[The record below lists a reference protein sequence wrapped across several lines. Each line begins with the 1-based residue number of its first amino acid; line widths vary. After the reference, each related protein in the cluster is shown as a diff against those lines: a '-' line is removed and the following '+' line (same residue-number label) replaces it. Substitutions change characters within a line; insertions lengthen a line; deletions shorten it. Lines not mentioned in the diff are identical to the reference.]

1 MGAACCNGQSVVPD
15 EKKTA
20 QVTAVPSNRCL
31 MNTFYTSGQQ
41 CKVQEYCATPGDIT
55 KEWLGGALDAK
66 VLSFG
71 TEICEQGQCA
81 LTVLIKDI
89 QYAPGTSGRPKSLA
103 MKMHGQTEQQRTMFS
118 GLGHFTREVYFYT
131 TFSGKVPLK
140 SPVVYGVWTD
150 DKGGNLSGQDA
161 PPVEYFNML
170 MADMNEEWKTFN
182 PVIDGLHTTLEET
195 EQVLMQARE
204 MHVKFFKSPEIM
216 KPPFSKTG
224 AKFTLD
230 AKRPYVGYA
239 VASWPPVKANMPA
252 LAGWDAFPSHATELV
267 SFYDNFLANGGS
279 LASRFIDALEKVFQS
294 RPMTLN
300 HGDFNCGNIWQNK
313 AKPSQYSYGDW
324 QMYEMAPIGLDI
336 ESLLVTLGDGDKV
349 TKLMDKYHAG
359 LPINIQQEYSR
370 SQLQDDFKG
379 QLVVVAIIIVA
390 IMAGQLDPSGMPE
403 AKFGFCWKILWPKA
417 FFNFG
422 NLFRDLQ
429 VPDFA
434 RSLVDGIKEED
445 GIYASAK
452 PEW

>member
-1 MGAACCNGQSVVPD
+1 
-15 EKKTA
+15 
-20 QVTAVPSNRCL
+20 
-31 MNTFYTSGQQ
+31 
-41 CKVQEYCATPGDIT
+41 
-55 KEWLGGALDAK
+55 
-66 VLSFG
+66 
-71 TEICEQGQCA
+71 
-81 LTVLIKDI
+81 
-89 QYAPGTSGRPKSLA
+89 
-103 MKMHGQTEQQRTMFS
+103 MHGQTEQQRTMFS

-252 LAGWDAFPSHATELV
+252 LAGWDAFPSHARELV
-267 SFYDNFLANGGS
+267 SFYDNFLANGGN